1 MKLSNIFKKSKK
13 NTEAVVIKVDR
24 KKLEKIVGGALESI
38 GLPKVTPKIS
48 KESHG

>member
-13 NTEAVVIKVDR
+13 TSEAVVIKIDR
-24 KKLEKIVGGALESI
+24 KKLEKIVGGAEESI
-38 GLPKVTPKIS
+38 GLPKITPKIS